1 MDRRAVGG
9 SGLRVSTIGLGTA
22 DWGTVIDG
30 DSAAAQL
37 AAFVDAGGTLVD
49 TAAHYGQGRA
59 QRTLAELIDDVV
71 PRDRL
76 VISAAAGW
84 RPAPGAAADNSRAAL
99 LSGLDA
105 TLAELGTDHVD
116 LWSVAGPD
124 PTISDEEVASA
135 LEIAVRSGRARY
147 AGVRDHTGWQLAT
160 AVGNAESVA
169 GRPVA
174 AQARYSL
181 LDRRAE
187 AELLPAADHHRVGI
201 LAVSPLAAGVLTGK
215 YRKGIPADSRGA
227 DPAAGLSVQPYLT
240 RFGSNIVEAVM
251 TAADG
256 LGTSPLAVAL
266 AWVRDR
272 PGVGSVIV
280 GPRDIGQLTGILA
293 AVDVALPAA
302 ITAALDDV
310 SR

>member
-9 SGLRVSTIGLGTA
+9 SGLRVSRIGLGTA

-30 DSAAAQL
+30 DTAAAQL
-37 AAFVDAGGTLVD
+37 AAFIDAGGSLVD

-71 PRDRL
+71 PRDQL
-76 VISAAAGW
+76 VISASAG
-84 RPAPGAAADNSRAAL
+84 RHPPPASSADNSRTAL
-99 LSGLDA
+99 LATLDA

-116 LWSVAGPD
+116 LWSIAGPD
-124 PTISDEEVASA
+124 ATVTGDEVASA
-135 LEIAVRSGRARY
+135 LDIAVRSGRARY
-147 AGVRDHTGWQLAT
+147 AGVRDHAGWQLAT
-160 AVGNAESVA
+160 AVGDAESAA

-181 LDRRAE
+181 LDRRI
-187 AELLPAADHHRVGI
+187 ELEVLPAAAYHRVGVI
-201 LAVSPLAAGVLTGK
+201 AVSPLAAGVLTGK
-215 YRKGIPADSRGA
+215 YRNGIPADSRGA
-227 DPAAGLSVQPYLT
+227 DSVGGLSVHPYLT
-240 RFGSNIVEAVM
+240 RFGANVVEAVM

-272 PGVGSVIV
+272 PGVSSVVV

-293 AVDVALPAA
+293 AEEVVLPAA